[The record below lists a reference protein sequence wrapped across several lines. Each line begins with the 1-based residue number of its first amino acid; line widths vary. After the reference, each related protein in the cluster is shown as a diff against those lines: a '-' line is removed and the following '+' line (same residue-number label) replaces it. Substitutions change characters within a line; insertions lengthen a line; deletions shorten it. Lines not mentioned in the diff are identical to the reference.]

1 MWRSSWQQDIEPVNY
16 AKSIAIFL
24 SVLSII
30 SYLFY
35 HSWWAFIISLPLLIP
50 YIKSW
55 ERQQEIQLK
64 KEFMF
69 QFKDYLLALATAMGT
84 GYAVENAIVEARVDL
99 QRQYSSKSRL
109 ISDLNKMERL
119 MKMNIGVM
127 DI

>member
-1 MWRSSWQQDIEPVNY
+1 
-16 AKSIAIFL
+16 
-24 SVLSII
+24 
-30 SYLFY
+30 
-35 HSWWAFIISLPLLIP
+35 
-50 YIKSW
+50 
-55 ERQQEIQLK
+55 
-64 KEFMF
+64 MF